1 MVTVSDVEAL
11 FYTVRHSEKLRK
23 SCSNKDR
30 QREQKTCGLNGDTKV
45 VSQKYSWTERFK
57 LEIALLFNGCNL
69 DIHTEREREQQRIRV
84 EDSVDV
90 TCRLKKETNK
100 QKEGNI
106 HNYMQRKGN
115 RKLCDD
121 LDDNSI
127 SFSKN

>member
-1 MVTVSDVEAL
+1 MEVSRTLTYYHMVTVSDVKSFIVQAL

-69 DIHTEREREQQRIRV
+69 DIHTERERE
-84 EDSVDV
+84 SS
-90 TCRLKKETNK
+90 KELEWK
-100 QKEGNI
+100 I
-106 HNYMQRKGN
+106 VWM
-115 RKLCDD
+115 
-121 LDDNSI
+121 
-127 SFSKN
+127 